1 MPEERSDERAQA
13 RAKAI
18 EERLY
23 ADETRPDAISHLEI
37 TDPEACLECPGRPCA
52 LVCPS
57 ATYRWSEEDRRISV
71 SFENCL
77 ECGTCRVVC
86 PKANITWR
94 YPMGGMGIC
103 YRYG

>member
-1 MPEERSDERAQA
+1 LT
-13 RAKAI
+13 I

-23 ADETRPDAISHLEI
+23 ADETRPDRVSHLEI
-37 TDPEACLECPGRPCA
+37 PEPGRCLDCA
-52 LVCPS
+52 GKECTVVCP
-57 ATYRWSEEDRRISV
+57 AKTYRWSEEDRRIVV

-77 ECGTCRVVC
+77 ECGACRIVC
-86 PKANITWR
+86 PHANISWR

>member
-1 MPEERSDERAQA
+1 MGDESKA
-13 RAKAI
+13 RPPTI

-23 ADETRPDAISHLEI
+23 ADETRPDTVSHLEI
-37 TDPEACLECPGRPCA
+37 DDPSRCPECLGKECTH
-52 LVCPS
+52 VCPS
-57 ATYRWSEEDRRISV
+57 GTYQWEDEGQRVVV

-77 ECGTCRVVC
+77 ECGACRLVC
-86 PKANITWR
+86 PHTNITWR

>member
-1 MPEERSDERAQA
+1 MESEKKNVA
-13 RAKAI
+13 RPPTL

-23 ADETRPDAISHLEI
+23 VDETRPDRVTHLEVSE
-37 TDPEACLECPGRPCA
+37 DAPCLECAGKECTR
-52 LVCPS
+52 VCP
-57 ATYRWSEEDRRISV
+57 AGTYEWKEEDRRIVV

-77 ECGTCRVVC
+77 ECGACRLVC
-86 PKANITWR
+86 PHANISWR